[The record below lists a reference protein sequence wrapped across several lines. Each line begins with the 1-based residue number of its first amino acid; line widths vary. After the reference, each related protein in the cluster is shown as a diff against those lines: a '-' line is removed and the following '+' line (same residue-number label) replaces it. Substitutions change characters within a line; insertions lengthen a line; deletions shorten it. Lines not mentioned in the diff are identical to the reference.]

1 MSLFCSMDVSRPLSL
16 EEYCRHFDISIF
28 DLNIP
33 CIFCRFVLNI
43 EHLASFANKTLSL
56 IWRDNR
62 AYACCISCA
71 RLSAKFESER
81 YYQCS
86 IRAVDIEAV
95 LGKPLHTLIIRCC
108 ECLRL
113 LDIVEKYDCVC
124 RDGYFHVVRSSLK
137 GLCRFCVPK

>member
-1 MSLFCSMDVSRPLSL
+1 MEVSRPLSL
-16 EEYCRHFDISIF
+16 EDYCRQFDISIF
-28 DLNIP
+28 DLHIQ

-56 IWRDNR
+56 IWRDNHP
-62 AYACCISCA
+62 YACCISCA
-71 RLSAKFESER
+71 RLSAKFECER

-86 IRAVDIEAV
+86 IRAVDIEGV
-95 LGKPLHTLIIRCC
+95 LGKPLYALIIRCS

-113 LDIVEKYDCVC
+113 LDIVEKYDGVC
-124 RDGYFHVVRSSLK
+124 RNDYFHIVRSSIK